1 MEIKASFLNSIP
13 WKRTLL
19 GLIILIIIGF
29 FVGFAFVGLIIAK
42 SIKFIF
48 ILAIA
53 LFSLLFKKKRTLI
66 SFSDNGFLFQC
77 KDMEYQVFEF
87 EKNLVKTIEYSK
99 EEKNNSKKKPLPEKF
114 KKFDHFLI
122 VTSTSFEDT
131 LDENN
136 EIFQKETN
144 SSEVLILNN
153 FSKKEITSILE
164 AFEQY
169 GYFLKK

>member
-1 MEIKASFLNSIP
+1 MEIKASLFNNVP

-29 FVGFAFVGLIIAK
+29 FAGFALVGLIIAK
-42 SIKFIF
+42 SIKFII
-48 ILAIA
+48 ILVIA

-66 SFSDNGFLFQC
+66 SFSENGFLFQC
-77 KDMEYQVFEF
+77 KDMEYQVFDF

-99 EEKNNSKKKPLPEKF
+99 EEKKNSKKKPLPEKL
-114 KKFDHFLI
+114 KKFDHFLV
-122 VTSTSFEDT
+122 VTSTSFENV

-136 EIFQKETN
+136 EIFQKEIN

-153 FSKKEITSILE
+153 FSKKEIVSILE